1 MAARIDGLPIFA
13 AGASLAAAIYIAHAY
28 RQRRRHLARCE
39 KYRLDPRYG
48 FLPATCAAT
57 LPPAFAEL
65 EGLASM
71 LPSLNRSRSLAAA
84 VRSLDPVAESELEAL
99 TERELRRL
107 YVLLSAVAHSYVNG
121 ALVPWEFFNLDEV
134 EYHAGAADTGAA
146 EPAAELPSVISADT
160 STEPAAELPRVISAP
175 WLHACE
181 RLGLPPVYVATGM
194 DLWNHTLELPTA
206 PWFWPEPAALLDAF
220 GLRIATTGGAAE
232 VAFHA
237 VPFAIQ
243 LQLAHLLPALI
254 DAPADVARRRWR
266 TLAALCGEIA
276 AALKRCV
283 ALLQQVAPRLDP
295 AEFYDVY
302 RPLLGGW
309 DAHGLLLRGTGT
321 TTRAKGPSAGQTA
334 LLILLDVVLGVAHK
348 EEARA
353 FQLEMRTG
361 YLPRPHRALLEDV
374 AADVARS
381 GSLRAAAADAAA
393 PAALRDAH
401 RRAIDAL
408 AAFRSFHLGMA
419 TKYLRRTDKGTGASD
434 FRSMLKE
441 AVEST
446 REGRVR

>member
-1 MAARIDGLPIFA
+1 
-13 AGASLAAAIYIAHAY
+13 
-28 RQRRRHLARCE
+28 
-39 KYRLDPRYG
+39 
-48 FLPATCAAT
+48 
-57 LPPAFAEL
+57 
-65 EGLASM
+65 M

-84 VRSLDPVAESELEAL
+84 VRSLDPVAESEIEAL
-99 TERELRRL
+99 TEREMRRL

-121 ALVPWEFFNLDEV
+121 ALVPWEFFNLDLDEV
-134 EYHAGAADTGAA
+134 EFHAGAASTNA
-146 EPAAELPSVISADT
+146 EPAT
-160 STEPAAELPRVISAP
+160 ELPRVISAP

-206 PWFWPEPAALLDAF
+206 PWFWPEPAALLDTF

-243 LQLAHLLPALI
+243 VQLAHLLPALI
-254 DAPADVARRRWR
+254 DAPDDVARRRWR
-266 TLAALCGEIA
+266 TLAALCGETA
-276 AALKRCV
+276 AALRRCLS
-283 ALLQQVAPRLDP
+283 LLQQVAPRLDP

-309 DAHGLLLRGTGT
+309 DARGLVLRGTGT

-348 EEARA
+348 EETRA

>member
-1 MAARIDGLPIFA
+1 M
-13 AGASLAAAIYIAHAY
+13 Y
-28 RQRRRHLARCE
+28 RRRRRHLARCE
-39 KYRLDPRYG
+39 KYSLDPRYG

-71 LPSLNRSRSLAAA
+71 LPPLNRSRSLAAA
-84 VRSLDPVAESELEAL
+84 VRSLDPVAESELDAL
-99 TERELRRL
+99 TEREVRRL

-134 EYHAGAADTGAA
+134 EIHAGKAN
-146 EPAAELPSVISADT
+146 PA
-160 STEPAAELPRVISAP
+160 EPAAELPRVISAP

-243 LQLAHLLPALI
+243 VQLAHLLPALI

-276 AALKRCV
+276 AALRRCLS
-283 ALLQQVAPRLDP
+283 LLQQVAPRLDP

-309 DAHGLLLRGTGT
+309 DARGLVLRGTGT

-348 EEARA
+348 EETRA

-381 GSLRAAAADAAA
+381 GSLRDAAADAAA

>member
-1 MAARIDGLPIFA
+1 
-13 AGASLAAAIYIAHAY
+13 
-28 RQRRRHLARCE
+28 
-39 KYRLDPRYG
+39 
-48 FLPATCAAT
+48 
-57 LPPAFAEL
+57 
-65 EGLASM
+65 M
-71 LPSLNRSRSLAAA
+71 LVSLNRSRSLAAA
-84 VRSLDPVAESELEAL
+84 VRSLDPVAESELDAL
-99 TERELRRL
+99 TEREVRRL

-134 EYHAGAADTGAA
+134 KYDGAANTGATPSAGEWRRQSA
-146 EPAAELPSVISADT
+146 EPAT
-160 STEPAAELPRVISAP
+160 ELPRVISAP

-243 LQLAHLLPALI
+243 VQLAHLLPALI

-276 AALKRCV
+276 AALRRCV
-283 ALLQQVAPRLDP
+283 SLLQQVAPRLDP

-309 DAHGLLLRGTGT
+309 DARGLVLRGTGT

-348 EEARA
+348 EETRA

-446 REGRVR
+446 REGRLR

>member
-1 MAARIDGLPIFA
+1 MRGSRELVPTNFMAARLDARPIFA
-13 AGASLAAAIYIAHAY
+13 AAASIAAAIYLAHAY
-28 RQRRRHLARCE
+28 RRRRRHLARCE
-39 KYRLDPRYG
+39 KYALDPRYG
-48 FLPATCAAT
+48 FLPASCAAT

-99 TERELRRL
+99 TEREVRRL

-121 ALVPWEFFNLDEV
+121 ALVPWEFFNEV
-134 EYHAGAADTGAA
+134 ELHAGMAN
-146 EPAAELPSVISADT
+146 PSA
-160 STEPAAELPRVISAP
+160 EPAAELPRVISAP

-243 LQLAHLLPALI
+243 VQLAHLLPALI

-276 AALKRCV
+276 AALRRCLS
-283 ALLQQVAPRLDP
+283 LLQQVAPRLDP

-309 DAHGLLLRGTGT
+309 DAHGLVLRGTGT

-348 EEARA
+348 EETRA

-361 YLPRPHRALLEDV
+361 YLPRPHRVLLEDV

-401 RRAIDAL
+401 CRAIDAL